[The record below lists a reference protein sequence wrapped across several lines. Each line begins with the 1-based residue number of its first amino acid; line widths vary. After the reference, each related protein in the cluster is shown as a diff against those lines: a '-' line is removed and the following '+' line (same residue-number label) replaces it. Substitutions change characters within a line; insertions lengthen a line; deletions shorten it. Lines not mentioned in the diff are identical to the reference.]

1 MRTRSAARPRLGGG
15 VVAAAA
21 ASDFPTVT
29 WYPENEG
36 MQLWNLKDTYLHLQR
51 FRDLD
56 PDTPRRLHAWAS
68 QAAGFDRS
76 RRPPAGACAMRKT
89 FTDDE
94 DGWVGLIRAAIICP
108 V

>member
-1 MRTRSAARPRLGGG
+1 MRRVIGPGGFLASAVTDFDTSTWFP
-15 VVAAAA
+15 
-21 ASDFPTVT
+21 AS
-29 WYPENEG
+29 EG
-36 MQLWNLKDTYLHLQR
+36 LQLWKDTYLHLQR